1 MTEPLVFD
9 GHPLSLGEIA
19 EVTRQRRPV
28 HLGDGARG
36 RLDEIRRGLE
46 RRLDGDEALYG
57 INTGFGSLSRVRVE
71 AGGLAEMQHNLIRS
85 HAAGVGD
92 PLPDEVVVAT
102 MLLLAASLSRG
113 CSGVRPMVV
122 DQIVT
127 LINRRMVPVVPCR
140 GSVGASGDLAP
151 LAHIAL
157 ALIGEGKVRY
167 AGVAEPTGRIFVAC
181 GIEPLRLAAKEGLAL
196 INGTHLMAA
205 QASLGLLEI
214 ERLLDAA
221 LLGAAMSIDGCR
233 ATDSF
238 LDARLHD
245 ARNQP
250 GQSLVAARLRQALVG
265 STILPSHRI
274 DDPRV
279 QDPYCLRATPQVVG
293 AAFDAL
299 EYVRQ
304 VVDRE
309 LGAVTDN
316 PLVFP
321 RHADGSEGS
330 GRDESVDVV
339 SGGNF
344 HGMPLA
350 IAMDLA
356 RIALCHVAGIA
367 ERRVNWV
374 LSAADP
380 QNPVSSFLSPHPGL
394 HSGLMIAQY
403 TAAACCNE
411 MQTIAHPASVHNV
424 TTSAGIEDYNSFGAT
439 SALLFRHSID
449 LLRTVIAIELLVMAE
464 AMEHHRPL
472 RSGTAVESTIERIRT
487 VVPKLERD
495 RPPSPDI
502 AAIERL
508 IRTIDFR
515 ESAAS
520 EVG

>member
-1 MTEPLVFD
+1 MREPLVLD
-9 GHPLSLGEIA
+9 GSPLTLSDLDSVARGK
-19 EVTRQRRPV
+19 RP
-28 HLGDGARG
+28 LRLADGARK
-36 RLDEIRRGLE
+36 RLDQVRRGLDA
-46 RRLDGDEALYG
+46 RLGTDESLYG

-71 AGGLAEMQHNLIRS
+71 PDGLAEMQHNLIRS

-92 PLPDEVVVAT
+92 PLPSETVVAT
-102 MLLLAASLSRG
+102 MTLLAASLARG
-113 CSGVRPMVV
+113 HSGVRPIVI
-122 DQIVT
+122 DQILD
-127 LINRRMVPVVPCR
+127 LINRRMIPVVPQR

-157 ALIGEGKVRY
+157 ALIGEGKVHY
-167 AGVAEPTGRIFVAC
+167 IGTAEPTARLFVAC

-205 QASLGLLEI
+205 QAALGLVEAQRI
-214 ERLLDAA
+214 LDASIVA
-221 LLGAAMSIDGCR
+221 AAMSIDGCR
-233 ATDSF
+233 ATDAF
-238 LDARLHD
+238 LDDRLHA

-250 GQSLVAARLRQALVG
+250 GQRRVAARIRAALTG
-265 STILPSHRI
+265 STILPAHLE

-279 QDPYCLRATPQVVG
+279 QDPYCLRATPQVLG
-293 AAFDAL
+293 AAFDTIDF
-299 EYVRQ
+299 VRG
-304 VVDRE
+304 VVERE

-316 PLVFP
+316 PLVFLQ
-321 RHADGSEGS
+321 HADRGETLGDRSDHG
-330 GRDESVDVV
+330 VDII

-350 IAMDLA
+350 IALDTA
-356 RIALCHVAGIA
+356 RIALTHIAGIS

-380 QNPVSSFLSPHPGL
+380 QNPVTAFLSPRPGL

-411 MQTIAHPASVHNV
+411 LQTIAHPASVHNV

-439 SALLFRHSID
+439 SAILFRQSVS

-464 AMEHHRPL
+464 AMEHQRPL
-472 RSGTAVESTIERIRT
+472 RSGGEVERAIERIRT
-487 VVPKLERD
+487 VVPKLVRD
-495 RPPSPDI
+495 RPPAPDI

-508 IRTIDFR
+508 L
-515 ESAAS
+515 
-520 EVG
+520 VGDQFGS